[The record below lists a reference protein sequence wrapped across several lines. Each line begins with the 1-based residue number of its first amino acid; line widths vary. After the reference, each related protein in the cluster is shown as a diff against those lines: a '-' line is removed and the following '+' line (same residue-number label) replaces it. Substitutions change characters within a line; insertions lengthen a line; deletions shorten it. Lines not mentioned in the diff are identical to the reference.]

1 MGLGVLGGGMNRGIY
16 PVLQMPLDNHDAI
29 DPEILAKE
37 IDWLIELDVSGV
49 VIAMVSEVMRFSSHE
64 RREQWQLV
72 ISLVA
77 NRVPVTV
84 SVGAESTAVAAQLAG
99 QAEGDGASA
108 LMVTPPAIFPATS
121 DEIYSYYRAIVEAT
135 SLPVIVQDASNYM
148 GQPLSLDLYEQLLS
162 EFGTD
167 RIQFKPEAKP
177 VKDRVA
183 HIQKF
188 TKGAARIFEGQSGMD
203 LLDTHPLGLTG
214 TMPGSEIVWAI
225 TALWKALEN
234 NQMVRAHEIHKA
246 IAQLITFQSTIDTY
260 VAVEKFLL
268 VKQGIFTST
277 RQRGPV
283 SSILS
288 AETKLRIEEAFDA
301 LRATVYKI

>member
-1 MGLGVLGGGMNRGIY
+1 MDRGIY
-16 PVLQMPLDNHDAI
+16 PVLQMPLDEADAI
-29 DPEILAKE
+29 DPEVLAKE
-37 IDWLIELDVSGV
+37 IDWLIGLGVSGF
-49 VIAMVSEVMRFSSHE
+49 VIAMVSEVMRFSSQE
-64 RREQWQLV
+64 RREQWKSV
-72 ISLVA
+72 ISLAA
-77 NRVPVTV
+77 NRVPVV
-84 SVGAESTAVAAQLAG
+84 LSVGAESTAIAVELAR
-99 QAEGDGASA
+99 QATSDGANA
-108 LMVTPPAIFPATS
+108 LMATPPAIFPATS
-121 DEIYSYYRAIVEAT
+121 EEIFNYYRSIVEAT
-135 SLPVIVQDASNYM
+135 WLPVIVQDASNYM
-148 GQPLSLDLYEQLLS
+148 GQPLSLDLYEKLLT

-188 TKGAARIFEGQSGMD
+188 TYGAAHVFEGQSGMD
-203 LLDTHPLGLTG
+203 LLDTHPLGLFG

-225 TALWKALEN
+225 TALWDALEQGN
-234 NQMVRAHEIHKA
+234 VERAEEIHQA
-246 IAQLITFQSTIDTY
+246 IAKLITFQSTIDSY

-288 AETKLRIEEAFDA
+288 PETKIEIEATYDA
-301 LRATVYKI
+301 LRAAVFK